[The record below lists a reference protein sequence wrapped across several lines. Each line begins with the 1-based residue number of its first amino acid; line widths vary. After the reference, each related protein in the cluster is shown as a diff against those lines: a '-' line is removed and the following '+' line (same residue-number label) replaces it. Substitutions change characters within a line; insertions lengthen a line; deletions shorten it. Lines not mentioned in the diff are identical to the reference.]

1 MTQTFDEQLQVVLR
15 ALKDVVAPVLTGAEQ
30 HVIEQL
36 HLCMVSVVLRQD
48 SIAGRATIFPNGA
61 VFLHRTGRSGG
72 WIAQA
77 NLGPLVAKLSGDVAA
92 GKAELER
99 SESDIEEY
107 RAITMRLR
115 EQLAALSNAAV
126 GTPCKDTLD
135 RMILEKSGDLL
146 MQYRLWCAPFGF
158 ELKPEDLP
166 KPAW

>member
-1 MTQTFDEQLQVVLR
+1 MIQTFDEQLQVVLR
-15 ALKDVVAPVLTGAEQ
+15 ALKDVVAPALTGAEK
-30 HVIEQL
+30 HVTEQL
-36 HLCMVSVVLRQD
+36 HLCMVTLSYVKTRLPDARRYFRMEL
-48 SIAGRATIFPNGA
+48 SSYIALAEAA
-61 VFLHRTGRSGG
+61 VG
-72 WIAQA
+72 IAQG
-77 NLGPLVAKLSGDVAA
+77 NLGPLVSKLSGDVAA
-92 GKAELER
+92 GKAELQQ

-107 RAITMRLR
+107 RAITMCLR

-126 GTPCKDTLD
+126 GTPCKETLD